1 MGGTIFH
8 SLNNNQKMSNPTHI
22 YIIFSLLIVLAFG
35 IASLL
40 HSRASRLHRSDMHLQ
55 NSYIRQI
62 VKMLCNEEFS
72 PITPS
77 PDTRRHRIT
86 LIEALHIVLSHT
98 YGADLNILHEL
109 VCRYDLDGFLLRQI
123 RHSRGLRQTHF
134 ILLLSTTPSNKPV
147 IPLLNRYC
155 HSKNCEKS
163 VAALIAILAL
173 RPSTAISAIALFPHR
188 LRALDISRI
197 ITLLRRGIL
206 PIAYEPLLTSD
217 NTNLRMLGLA
227 IVRNFGIEIA
237 DKELQNIVVASSD
250 EMVVR
255 EALHTLSVLGRPL
268 GRAKIR
274 IRLST
279 MEASYRRELCRHL
292 TREGY
297 SLAALRTIFSP
308 AEIAHSATLLKSY
321 KRNLEW
327 HPTLNT

>member
-1 MGGTIFH
+1 
-8 SLNNNQKMSNPTHI
+8 MSNAAYI
-22 YIIFSLLIVLAFG
+22 YIIFSLLIVLVFELAT
-35 IASLL
+35 LL
-40 HSRASRLHRSDMHLQ
+40 RYRALRQRQRDMRLQ
-55 NSYIRQI
+55 KSYIQQI

-72 PITPS
+72 LITPS
-77 PDTRRHRIT
+77 PDTRRDRMV
-86 LIEALHIVLSHT
+86 LIEALHTVLSHT
-98 YGADLNILHEL
+98 YGAELNILHEL
-109 VCRYDLDGFLLRQI
+109 VGRYDLDGFLLRQI
-123 RHSRGLRQTHF
+123 RYSRGLRQAHY
-134 ILLLSTTPSNKPV
+134 IVLLSTTPTHRPA
-147 IPLLNRYC
+147 IPLLSRYC
-155 HSKNCEKS
+155 HSTNREKS
-163 VAALIAILAL
+163 IAALLAILAL

-188 LRALDISRI
+188 LRPLDISRI

-206 PIAYEPLLTSD
+206 PIAYEPLLASD

-237 DKELQNIVVASSD
+237 DKELQNIIVASSD
-250 EMVVR
+250 ERVVR
-255 EALHTLSVLGRPL
+255 EALYTLSALGRPL

-308 AEIAHSATLLKSY
+308 AEVAHSATLLKSY